1 MKSLRV
7 LAGCATALCMATT
20 VHAQAA
26 RADSAK
32 PMMTVSGTIPPRV
45 PPRAYLGVT
54 LSMHNGGR
62 PFISKVDEG
71 SPAQRG
77 GFAVGDV
84 VLSIDGHDPMEPGPY
99 WPGRVPGR
107 KYVVRVQRADQQLE
121 LELVAASPPQ
131 AQ

>member
-1 MKSLRV
+1 MKNLLV

-20 VHAQAA
+20 AHAQAA
-26 RADSAK
+26 GADSAK
-32 PMMTVSGTIPPRV
+32 PMMMSGTIPPKV

-62 PFISKVDEG
+62 PFISKVDAG

-121 LELVAASPPQ
+121 LELVAAPLRPQ